1 MSFQFISNPTG
12 ASLSDTDFVTSALD
26 QPMSAGSTFWDQAK
40 GGALESFGLGTAAR
54 SLSIPEAAPADDGGA
69 VSGVLGAINRAIDPA
84 VLIRR
89 AAGTTYDGSE
99 PLTKDQYET
108 SPSFR
113 KDIPYQQGMTPDRAA
128 ALAEMDD
135 RRKVRDFYGQKR
147 PVTSFIGNL
156 AGSAIDPLNY
166 IPVAGEAVVGA
177 NVARFGQVGGR
188 AVSGAIDAAGNAA
201 LGALVTAPTRTELGD
216 DTSWQSTVSQIA
228 MAGLIGGAFGA
239 LHGKFGRDVS
249 PTLKAD
255 AENRLATL
263 NNVQTSRVALNDAID
278 GMINNSE
285 VNLSPA
291 SSDMVAR
298 VADQDLPKVVINRMA
313 REAEPGTFDRLD
325 ALNKTHEINQTEIAR
340 LQSQSLDNE
349 KYGQTRGQMIQADQ
363 MAERLQ
369 SAEQAIANAPNDA
382 ERAAATVRRDAARQE
397 LRDHL
402 SGIDDNVV
410 KEIENIDDS
419 FAARRAVAEPVATER
434 AQLQQRAD
442 QLFAQKRDEFWQ
454 NRFAQPDQPVMT
466 DATPTPGTE
475 QPIDATQRPT
485 SAVSRPSVDN
495 FSPPVE
501 SDPAV
506 VQAAKRVARPE
517 ASREMAEQFRVNPET
532 GEFPEMADI
541 EQLRASGRLT
551 EDDLAALDTAD
562 ETVKSANAY
571 SEALKSFASC
581 TI

>member
-1 MSFQFISNPTG
+1 MGDGLTNVDLV
-12 ASLSDTDFVTSALD
+12 ARALD
-26 QPMSAGSTFWDQAK
+26 QPMSLGSTFWDQAK
-40 GGALESFGLGTAAR
+40 GGALESFGFGTAAR
-54 SLSIPEAAPADDGGA
+54 NLSIPEAAPPSDGST
-69 VSGVLGAINRAIDPA
+69 VSGVLGTINRAIDPA

-89 AAGTTYDGSE
+89 IAGTTYDGSE
-99 PLTKDQYET
+99 PMTKDQYEA

-113 KDIPYQQGMTPDRAA
+113 KDIPFQQGMTPDRAA

-135 RRKVRDFYGQKR
+135 ARKVREFYGQKR

-156 AGSAIDPLNY
+156 AGSAVDPLNY

-177 NVARFGQVGGR
+177 NVARFGQVAGR

-228 MAGLIGGAFGA
+228 MAALIGGAFGA

-249 PTLKAD
+249 PALKAE
-255 AENRLATL
+255 AEDRLATL

-291 SSDMVAR
+291 SSEMVAR
-298 VADQDLPKVVINRMA
+298 VADQELPKVVINRMA
-313 REAEPGTFDRLD
+313 REAEPETFARLD
-325 ALNKTHEINQTEIAR
+325 ALNKTHDINQAEIAR
-340 LQSQSLDNE
+340 LQSQSLDNA
-349 KYGQTRGQMIQADQ
+349 KYGQTRGQMIQAEQ
-363 MAERLQ
+363 MAARLQ

-382 ERAAATVRRDAARQE
+382 ERALATTRRDTIRQQ

-402 SGIDDNVV
+402 SGIDDNIV
-410 KEIENIDDS
+410 KEIEHIDDS
-419 FAARRAVAEPVATER
+419 LAARRAAAEPVAIER
-434 AQLQQRAD
+434 AQLQQMAD

-475 QPIDATQRPT
+475 QPIDPTARPT
-485 SAVSRPSVDN
+485 SAISRPSVDN
-495 FSPPVE
+495 SLPAAE
-501 SDPAV
+501 IDPAV

-532 GEFPEMADI
+532 GDFPEMADI
-541 EQLRASGRLT
+541 EQLRSSGRLT
-551 EDDLAALDTAD
+551 EEDMVALDIAD

-571 SEALKSFASC
+571 SEALKSFAGC